1 LGFEELFPSPPLDD
15 DPAGDAGVFDGVAGL
30 VDEPSPDDLS
40 PPELDSEPDP
50 ESELEL
56 EPSDPAAGAV
66 GLSDAEPLDLVLARL
81 SVL

>member
-15 DPAGDAGVFDGVAGL
+15 DPAGDTGVFDGVAGL

-40 PPELDSEPDP
+40 PPELDPEPDP
-50 ESELEL
+50 ESEL

-66 GLSDAEPLDLVLARL
+66 GPSDAEPLDLVLARL